1 MTRHQV
7 TKRIRLASLFSVA
20 FFLALM
26 SAAPMARA
34 DGGILVLKADQL
46 HVGNGEVVENGMVV
60 IVDGVIRAVGEDLRI
75 PQGAETIEIE
85 NGALTPGLID
95 AHAAV
100 ESTNIMTD
108 GDRSASDV
116 LHDIF
121 CPRHKHMLKMN
132 CCGSSCP
139 NYMQHVTG
147 GFCDICGFPDASP
160 GDSAVGTRT
169 YNTGVE
175 QSSEAVPHT
184 HIIDG
189 LNLRSPDFRRL
200 LADGV
205 TTVYAS
211 PDSAA
216 VIGPRGA
223 IVRTGGPVKGRVLRD
238 AAAVKAAMGTDP
250 YMRGR
255 GNRRPFR
262 RNVNFHAR
270 RPTTRMGVTWVFRKA
285 FHDAQRYEKGLPVS
299 GADTPSEPALAA
311 LVDVLHGR
319 IPLRIQA
326 RKHHDI
332 LSAIRLAKE
341 FELDFTLEEATEAY
355 KCVDEIKSAEVPVV
369 FGPIYVTPSGYRASS
384 FEVDQSRLGTVK
396 ALFDAGIETAL
407 TANDLR
413 DEDGLSRQAMYAMR
427 CGLTREQ
434 ATKAVTQTPATM
446 LGIDDELGT
455 LEIGKR
461 GDVVL
466 WNNEPFEANAKP
478 VVVVIDGEVV
488 LDRRQG

>member
-1 MTRHQV
+1 MNNHHVTR
-7 TKRIRLASLFSVA
+7 RIRTAFLLSAAALLA
-20 FFLALM
+20 FL
-26 SAAPMARA
+26 SAAPMALA
-34 DGGILVLKADQL
+34 EGGTVVLKADQL
-46 HVGNGEVVENGMVV
+46 HVGNGEVVENGIIV
-60 IVDGVIRAVGEDLRI
+60 IVDGVIRAIGTDARI
-75 PQGAETIEIE
+75 PKDAETIEVE

-95 AHAAV
+95 AHAAI
-100 ESTNIMTD
+100 ESSNIMTD

-132 CCGSSCP
+132 CCGSTCP
-139 NYMQHVTG
+139 NYMQHVSG
-147 GFCDICGFPDASP
+147 GFCDICGFPDAAP
-160 GDSAVGTRT
+160 PDSAVGTRT

-184 HIIDG
+184 RIIDG
-189 LNLRSPDFRRL
+189 LNLRSPDFGRL

-205 TTVYAS
+205 TTVYVS

-223 IVRTGGPVKGRVLRD
+223 IVRTAGPMKNRVIRD
-238 AAAVKAAMGTDP
+238 ADAVKAAMGTDP

-285 FHDAQRYEKGLPVS
+285 FHDALRYEKGMPVS
-299 GADTPSEPALAA
+299 GADTPSEPALAT

-319 IPLRIQA
+319 VPLRIQA

-341 FELDFTLEEATEAY
+341 FELGFTLEEATEAY
-355 KCVDEIKSAEVPVV
+355 KCIEEIKAAAVPVV

-384 FEVDQSRLGTVK
+384 FETDQSRLGTVK

-413 DEDGLSRQAMYAMR
+413 DEDGLARQAMYAIR
-427 CGLTREQ
+427 CGLSREQ
-434 ATKAVTQTPATM
+434 ATKAVTQTPAAM
-446 LGIDDELGT
+446 LGIDRELGT
-455 LEIGKR
+455 LEVGKR

-466 WNNEPFEANAKP
+466 WSSEPFEADSQP

-488 LDRRQG
+488 LDRRKG